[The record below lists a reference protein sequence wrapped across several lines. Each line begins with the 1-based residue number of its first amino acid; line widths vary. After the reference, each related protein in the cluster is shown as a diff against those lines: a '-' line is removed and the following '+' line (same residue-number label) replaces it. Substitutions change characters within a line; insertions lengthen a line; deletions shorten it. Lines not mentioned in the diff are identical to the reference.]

1 MFGADRAPVCLRPNT
16 VSIVAGPGGERR
28 MARRLSAL
36 PAASRTGKR
45 GAPED
50 APREVHPREGL
61 RPARSCWTP
70 RLRNTFSNTF
80 RAVIRVPVRQKLIMS
95 GNVRF
100 STGRIPQ
107 SRFGVVLAAQTRR
120 PCTQRLAVAYPLP
133 PMPGVTSKPMQR
145 LPSSFSSKS
154 GRIGEPVAGERGKF
168 RLHPRRWPVAG
179 NRLAP
184 GCHIC

>member
-1 MFGADRAPVCLRPNT
+1 MFGADRAPMCLRPNT

-50 APREVHPREGL
+50 APREVHPREGV

-70 RLRNTFSNTF
+70 RLRNTFFNTF

-120 PCTQRLAVAYPLP
+120 PCTQRLAP
-133 PMPGVTSKPMQR
+133 PSAHRYRSTLRAGDHQLLGLDGAR
-145 LPSSFSSKS
+145 L
-154 GRIGEPVAGERGKF
+154 
-168 RLHPRRWPVAG
+168 RRQGSVV
-179 NRLAP
+179 
-184 GCHIC
+184 CHEHGTTC